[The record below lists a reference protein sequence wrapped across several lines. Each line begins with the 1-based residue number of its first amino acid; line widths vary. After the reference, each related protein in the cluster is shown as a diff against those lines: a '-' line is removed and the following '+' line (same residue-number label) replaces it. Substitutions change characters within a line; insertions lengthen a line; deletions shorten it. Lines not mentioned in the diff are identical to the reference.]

1 MRARQ
6 VAAAQKE
13 ARRWRWMALES
24 AKAEAEAKALHMLG
38 ASASE
43 ITERAEGGA
52 TTAGAA
58 GAGAPRA
65 SVHKRPKAIAGR
77 GGGRSGGAYGG
88 APADARPA
96 GSARSA
102 NSGRNPPE
110 TIAEEIG
117 GGGSGGGG
125 GLGGSG
131 REYDEYDESDDDPWA
146 MSHNSALNDTLDMAD
161 LPEK

>member
-1 MRARQ
+1 
-6 VAAAQKE
+6 
-13 ARRWRWMALES
+13 MALES
-24 AKAEAEAKALHMLG
+24 AKAEAEAKALHALG

-43 ITERAEGGA
+43 MTEHAEGGA
-52 TTAGAA
+52 TAAGAA
-58 GAGAPRA
+58 GAGAPRT

-77 GGGRSGGAYGG
+77 GGGRSGGAHGG

-102 NSGRNPPE
+102 NSGRTPPE
-110 TIAEEIG
+110 TIAEEIDG
-117 GGGSGGGG
+117 GGGGGGGG
-125 GLGGSG
+125 GLSGSG

-146 MSHNSALNDTLDMAD
+146 MSHNSALNDTLDMAE